1 MNAATISI
9 GGVGIVESQRLSITI
24 EIDADVR
31 VSAMEAQREVTA
43 WLLDNVGHLAMAD
56 QPRLIIG
63 HRTIWRVPVLLSSPT
78 HSPIGPIGHI
88 EVDAHTGQVLEETN
102 TAEKLIHN
110 GRDFVRSVSSTG
122 N

>member
-9 GGVGIVESQRLSITI
+9 GGVGVVEPQRLSITI

-31 VSAMEAQREVTA
+31 VSAMEAQREATV
-43 WLLDNVGHLAMAD
+43 WLLDNVGHLAMVD

-63 HRTIWRVPVLLSSPT
+63 HRTIWQVPVMLSSPA
-78 HSPIGPIGHI
+78 HSPIGPIGHV